1 MPYYAVHKGRNGP
14 AIYNSW
20 PDCQRSIKDFQG
32 AIFKKF
38 DSIVDAEKFKAEGF
52 GDSKPKFIQKR
63 ENYETKNKDEIETV
77 FTDQNAHKNLII
89 YTDGSCIRDN
99 EVKKVY
105 CGYGIVIPE
114 LNIKV
119 CEDLKDKKLTNN
131 RAEMRAILHS
141 IELLPEEVKVSR
153 RLCIFTDSQ
162 YCKYIFQGTGE
173 RYEKTN
179 FIKEG
184 EEVPNKDMI
193 ITALSYIRK
202 YNIVILKVRAHTEND
217 DIHSKYNDIADK
229 IANEVAMKMKMG
241 KSYKGNKV
249 LENVEVYHDS
259 ILHPFEKRE
268 VKKAYTP
275 EVEYV
280 GDEDKPNIEFDNS
293 YRYNDKRDWRE
304 EEKKKFEGK
313 TKMTDLFDMGEK
325 IKSRENEEKKYSVKI
340 IKNKTVKL
348 KNTTIGDFICNETSE
363 KKVKES
369 NGKKDIHDLF
379 SMFTDE

>member
-14 AIYNSW
+14 AVYNTW
-20 PDCQRSIKDFQG
+20 PECQKSIKDFTG

-38 DSIVDAEKFKAEGF
+38 DSIIDAEKFKAEGF
-52 GDSKPKFIQKR
+52 GSAGGKPKFIQKR
-63 ENYETKNKDEIETV
+63 ENYETKNQDEIESV
-77 FTDQNAHKNLII
+77 FTDEDVHKNLLI

-99 EVKKVY
+99 GSNMKNVY

-119 CEDLKDKKLTNN
+119 SEPLNDKKLTNN

-141 IELLPEEVKVSR
+141 IEMLPEEVKESR

-173 RYEKTN
+173 RYEKAK

-193 ITALSYIRK
+193 IIALSYIRK
-202 YNIVILKVRAHTEND
+202 YTIVILKVRAHTENT

-229 IANEVAMKMKMG
+229 LANDGAMKMKMG
-241 KSYKGNKV
+241 KAYKGNRV

-259 ILHPFEKRE
+259 IIHPFEKHE
-268 VKKAYTP
+268 TKKAYTP
-275 EVEYV
+275 EVEV
-280 GDEDKPNIEFDNS
+280 VSEFDNN
-293 YRYNDKRDWRE
+293 YRYNDKQDWRE

-313 TKMTDLFDMGEK
+313 MKMTDIFDVGEK
-325 IKSRENEEKKYSVKI
+325 IKTRDTGEEKYTVKI
-340 IKNKTVKL
+340 MKNKTVKL
-348 KNTTIGDFICNETSE
+348 KNTTISDFIQ
-363 KKVKES
+363 ES
-369 NGKKDIHDLF
+369 NKKEVKTENKETNKKGDVHDLF
-379 SMFTDE
+379 SMFTD